1 MNPTD
6 PFPRHTTFEDR
17 DIPNYYYGIRLK
29 EKLQI
34 TFSICRFLWITIFF
48 RLQPKA
54 NFNLS
59 LILFGLHWAHLAAS
73 IKTPDPCTVFYRID
87 EIHSSIWRQYWT
99 KLAVSSHFL
108 RHFYEETRCSLQISG
123 IWKPLDKISGVTDR
137 TLYHSSLLKTFV
149 YLTCSFLCN
158 FALLRIM
165 GIKRISWAFDDST
178 SVFIGSQ

>member
-1 MNPTD
+1 M
-6 PFPRHTTFEDR
+6 
-17 DIPNYYYGIRLK
+17 DID
-29 EKLQI
+29 
-34 TFSICRFLWITIFF
+34 FFF

-59 LILFGLHWAHLAAS
+59 LILFGLHWVYLAAS

-87 EIHSSIWRQYWT
+87 EIHSSIWRRYWT

-108 RHFYEETRCSLQISG
+108 RHFYEETRCSLQISS
-123 IWKPLDKISGVTDR
+123 IWKPLDKISGVTNR